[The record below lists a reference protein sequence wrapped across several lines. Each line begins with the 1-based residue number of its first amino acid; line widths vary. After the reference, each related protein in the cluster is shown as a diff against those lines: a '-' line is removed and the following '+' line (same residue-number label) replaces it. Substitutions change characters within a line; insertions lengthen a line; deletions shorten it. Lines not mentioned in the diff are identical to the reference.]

1 MFNHHHWSFLINL
14 YNLAPLNWLSVHDPR
29 TGVWNIW
36 RCCKHNPVR
45 AIIADTRKRKALTDI
60 EVREVSRGMFF
71 LVQFVVQHFLIS
83 SLFVV
88 FSVSPRE
95 KKTQLWELALP
106 CVMFLMP
113 LIGVSLG
120 HWDIDADTI
129 FGSRVR
135 GPSNVSFWCRSMMRE
150 FCGCYAGHCK
160 LMTQM

>member
-36 RCCKHNPVR
+36 RCCKHNPVG
-45 AIIADTRKRKALTDI
+45 AIIADTRKRKGLNDI

-71 LVQFVVQHFLIS
+71 FFGPVWICCKTLSYFFIICG
-83 SLFVV
+83 V
-88 FSVSPRE
+88 FCFPQG
-95 KKTQLWELALP
+95 KKWELALP

-135 GPSNVSFWCRSMMRE
+135 GPSNVSFGCRSMMRE